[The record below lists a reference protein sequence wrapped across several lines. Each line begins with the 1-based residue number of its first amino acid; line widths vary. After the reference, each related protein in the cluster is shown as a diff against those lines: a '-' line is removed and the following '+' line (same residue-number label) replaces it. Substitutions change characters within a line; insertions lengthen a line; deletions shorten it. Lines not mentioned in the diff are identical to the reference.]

1 MGWLACGSVPNL
13 NVHCHALA
21 RWRIRAGSR
30 GRGEFHT
37 VRRLTTLDVAEVLA
51 AVEPR
56 IRRLLEGGG
65 LREGAFREGA
75 IGHS

>member
-1 MGWLACGSVPNL
+1 VAASPTSTSTATRWLDGVF
-13 NVHCHALA
+13 A
-21 RWRIRAGSR
+21 RDR
-30 GRGEFHT
+30 T

>member
-1 MGWLACGSVPNL
+1 MAYSRGM
-13 NVHCHALA
+13 
-21 RWRIRAGSR
+21 R